1 MNFKK
6 CHPSCIFKI
15 IGLWV
20 VLSLPYTL
28 MGQNNTDVVKTITF
42 GIESPQPSRGEILFS
57 GTVKE
62 ARSNTTIT
70 GAVIQILEINK
81 NAVSDEKGNFIFHM
95 MPGKY
100 NLKVSF
106 LGFEDYLLRL
116 HIYENARLDISLDE
130 KILNLNEVTISQNQ
144 TNANITGAMGGVE
157 QMSIERLAEKSK
169 FLGETDVLRSIQS
182 LPGVVSTG
190 ESASGFNVQGGNTD
204 QNLILQDGNLIINPV
219 HALGFFSLFHPD
231 LVKDITL
238 FKGEMPAKYGGRL
251 SSVLDIKL
259 KEGNDQEVSVKG
271 GIGIAASRLAIEG
284 PIIKNKVSFVIGTR
298 ASYFDW
304 ILKRVNNL
312 DLRKS
317 QAFFYDLT
325 AKIDARV
332 SPSTKIG
339 VNIFNTGDK
348 FQFAEE
354 AKFDYRTT
362 TGSAYLKQIIGKKMN
377 LNGLVN
383 IGQYHSNLFDI
394 EGNNQSKFTNKID
407 YIRNSLS
414 LYNQMSAKYN
424 MEFGI
429 ELNTYRVSPGE
440 IIPLGGTNS
449 LTKPK
454 SLIEENAREVS
465 SFFQNQI
472 NLGTKVEII
481 AGIRYTRYQNIGK
494 DIVYLYAENVPK
506 SESAIQSTVEYQ
518 ANKVI
523 KSYAGLE
530 PKISLRYSINSEN
543 LIKAGYNRAYQYIN
557 QISNTASATPI
568 DIWQISNYYI
578 APQRAHNFS
587 LGYYR
592 NTQDNGLQSSMA
604 FFYRKISQLIEYKDF
619 AELLLNDHIETELVS
634 GIGKAYGVEITLNK
648 NTGRHRFES
657 NYTYSRSLRQVI
669 STALQDA
676 INDGKWYPSNFDKPH
691 VLNLN
696 YIYKTSTRNSL
707 SLNFTYSTGRPTTAP
722 VSSYINSNIYN
733 IPIYSNRNEYRVPDF
748 HRLDAAYTIA
758 PQSKRKNNQHSY
770 TFSVYNVYARKN
782 AYSVFFV
789 QKPFQ
794 KVSAYRVAVLGTV
807 FPAFTYNFKF

>member
-1 MNFKK
+1 MNFIKSHF
-6 CHPSCIFKI
+6 CSIYKI
-15 IGLWV
+15 IFFSVALFFDYGLF
-20 VLSLPYTL
+20 
-28 MGQNNTDVVKTITF
+28 GQQGDTISHTF
-42 GIESPQPSRGEILFS
+42 SFGKENLARKFEVEFK
-57 GTVKE
+57 GTIKE
-62 ARSNTTIT
+62 AGSGLAI
-70 GAVIQILEINK
+70 ASALIQLLPTNK
-81 NAVSDEKGNFIFHM
+81 NTVTDEKGNFNLILQ
-95 MPGKY
+95 PGKY
-100 NLKVSF
+100 ILKISY
-106 LGFEDYLLRL
+106 LGFDDYLARL
-116 HIYENARLDISLDE
+116 HIYENARQEIFMEE
-130 KILNLNEVTISQNQ
+130 KILNLNEVTINQ
-144 TNANITGAMGGVE
+144 DQVRATINGAMGGVE
-157 QMSIERLAEKSK
+157 QMNIERLAEKSK

-238 FKGEMPAKYGGRL
+238 YKGEMPAKYGGRL

-259 KEGNDQEVSVKG
+259 REGNDQELSVKG
-271 GIGIAASRLAIEG
+271 GIGVAASRLAIEG
-284 PIIKNKVSFVIGTR
+284 PIVKNKVSFIVGTR

-325 AKIDARV
+325 AKIDARL
-332 SPSTKIG
+332 SPTTKIG
-339 VNIFNTGDK
+339 FNIFNTGDK

-362 TGSAYLKQIIGKKMN
+362 TGSAYLRQIMGKKMN
-377 LNGLVN
+377 LNGLIN

-394 EGNNQSKFTNKID
+394 EGNNQSKFSNHIK

-414 LYNQMSAKYN
+414 LYNQVNSRYN

-429 ELNTYRVSPGE
+429 ELNAYRVSPGD
-440 IIPLGGTNS
+440 IMPLDLNS
-449 LTKPK
+449 LTKSK
-454 SLIEENAREVS
+454 SLIEEKAREFS

-472 NLGTKVEII
+472 NLGTNFEII
-481 AGIRYTRYQNIGK
+481 AGMRYTHYQNFGQ
-494 DIVYLYAENVPK
+494 DIVYLYNDNVPK
-506 SESAIQSTVEYQ
+506 SESTIKNTIEYQ
-518 ANKVI
+518 GNKVI
-523 KSYAGLE
+523 KSYSGIE
-530 PKISLRYSINSEN
+530 PKISIRYSINTEN
-543 LIKAGYNRAYQYIN
+543 LIKAGYNRTFQYLN

-568 DIWQISNYYI
+568 DIWQISNFYI

-592 NTQDNGLQSSMA
+592 NALDKGLQASMA
-604 FFYRKISQLIEYKDF
+604 LFYRKINQLIEYKDF
-619 AELLLNDHIETELVS
+619 AELLLNEHIETELVH
-634 GIGKAYGVEITLNK
+634 GIGQAYGMEITWNK
-648 NTGRHRFES
+648 NAGRHRIES
-657 NYTYSRSLRQVI
+657 NYTYSRSLRKVL
-669 STALQDA
+669 STNLQEA

-696 YIYKTSTRNSL
+696 YVYKTTPGSNL

-748 HRLDAAYTIA
+748 HRLDAAYTIT
-758 PQSKRKNNQHSY
+758 PRKKKKNNENSY
-770 TFSVYNVYARKN
+770 TFSVYNVYGRKN

-794 KVSAYRVAVLGTV
+794 KVAAYRVAVLGTI